1 MLTRSAGLPIGFLAV
16 FIVWMSVISGP
27 TLANGGLE
35 DVQRVL
41 NTPERLSLIVEKR
54 RREISAY
61 YGSEDAS
68 PLWLGTNR
76 APAFLDLLRNAHL
89 HGLRPEDYPHAYLEA
104 ELKSVDEGLN
114 PSEIAWIELLFTG
127 HFLDFANDLR
137 AGRVTPRVLY
147 PGAYMPVHTI
157 NGTDALKR
165 LAAAPQLADF
175 VSIWE
180 PQDDTYRL
188 LKTHLARLYA
198 VKDGGGFTY
207 MDIKEEL
214 SPGTQSDQV
223 PDLRRRMFEDGLVG
237 EGAGGELFDKRLA
250 FAVAQSKHRYVLPVS
265 SEVTPRLVR
274 ALNIPI
280 ERRIEQV
287 SNAMER
293 IRWIPPEYSRVKLFI
308 NKGEN
313 QFVFS
318 ESGRV
323 VMEGQAFANC
333 PDRNH
338 ANTATAIEA
347 VTFHPTWQVPLE
359 FLGNELLPRLKDDP
373 AEVEG
378 VGYYLRRRGADVP
391 LSSLPWGQATPRAI
405 NRFKDEF
412 NLYLPASDENPLGS
426 YAFRLR
432 QEQKLALFHLDS
444 APEDGV
450 FCNPYLPANAF
461 GIVDGLA
468 LLEQVIEPRVFPAE
482 GIENRLARGD
492 TITFPARS
500 GLMAVAT
507 HQSVWLQHQ
516 GAIRFG
522 HDPYLEDAR
531 LTAALSGRPKP

>member
-1 MLTRSAGLPIGFLAV
+1 MVTRSAGLPIGLLAA

-35 DVQRVL
+35 DVQRIL
-41 NTPERLSLIVEKR
+41 NAPDRLSLIVEKR

-68 PLWLGTNR
+68 LLWLGTDR
-76 APAFLDLLRNAHL
+76 AAAFLDLLRNAHL
-89 HGLRPEDYPHAYLEA
+89 HGLRPEDYPRAYLEA
-104 ELKSVDEGLN
+104 ELKSVDAGLN

-165 LAAAPQLADF
+165 LAAAPQLPDF

-207 MDIKEEL
+207 LDIQEEL
-214 SPGTQSDQV
+214 SPGAQDDQV
-223 PDLRRRMFEDGLVG
+223 PGLRRRMFEDGLVG
-237 EGAGGELFDKRLA
+237 EGTGGELFDKRLA

-482 GIENRLARGD
+482 GIGNRLARGD